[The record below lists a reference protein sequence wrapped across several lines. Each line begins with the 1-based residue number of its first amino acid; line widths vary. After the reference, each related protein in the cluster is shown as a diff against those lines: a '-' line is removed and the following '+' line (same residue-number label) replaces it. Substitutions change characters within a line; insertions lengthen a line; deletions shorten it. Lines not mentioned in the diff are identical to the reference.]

1 MTHFPLIRAR
11 VAVRHITEDAEC
23 PEVAETARKL
33 AERLLRDLR
42 ALRDLRD
49 KAGREAGNASTMEH
63 HR

>member
-1 MTHFPLIRAR
+1 MTHFPLVRAR

-23 PEVAETARKL
+23 PEVAEKTLR
-33 AERLLRDLR
+33 EFTSGLRDLR